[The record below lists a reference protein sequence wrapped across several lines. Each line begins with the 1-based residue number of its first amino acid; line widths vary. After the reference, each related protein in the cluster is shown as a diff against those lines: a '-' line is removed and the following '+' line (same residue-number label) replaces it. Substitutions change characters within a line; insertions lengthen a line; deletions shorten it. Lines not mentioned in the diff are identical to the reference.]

1 MAKRKRTPRT
11 DDELKQ
17 IAKDIV
23 GGLVFTDRHIPPDER
38 QAMLPMVFMPLML
51 ADKKTID
58 QMKRDKIATI
68 YEYYS
73 KASPRGINGYPVF
86 FSLSMLDDDEAKKVW
101 EYHDKMQ
108 AAIEKIE

>member
-1 MAKRKRTPRT
+1 MTKRTPRT

-23 GGLVFTDRHIPPDER
+23 GGLVFTDRHIPPDDR
-38 QAMLPMVFMPLML
+38 KAMLPMVFMPLMF
-51 ADKKTID
+51 ADEKAIE
-58 QMKRDKIATI
+58 QMKKDKIATL

-73 KASPRGINGYPVF
+73 KAGSRGINGYPIF
-86 FSLSMLDDDEAKKVW
+86 ASMYMLDDDEAKKVW

-108 AAIEKIE
+108 EALEKIE